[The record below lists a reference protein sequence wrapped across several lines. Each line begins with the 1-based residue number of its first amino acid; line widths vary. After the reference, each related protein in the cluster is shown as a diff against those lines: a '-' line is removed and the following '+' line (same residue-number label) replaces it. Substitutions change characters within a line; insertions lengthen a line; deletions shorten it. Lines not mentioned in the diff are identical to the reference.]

1 MEVSIRLS
9 YPLHSQSVLSL
20 FATRKTIPLNISYTC
35 HVSVHPECAPR
46 LQGLFLIDQYDA
58 YKRAT
63 FKVSEH
69 ESKATRELNDRVR
82 VLQEEVSR
90 LTAHVHR
97 LEKQLNDERDMC
109 TTVKQI
115 ALSSKSRLQHH
126 EQEIR
131 RLSLKLH
138 EFLNMDYPL
147 VTTACTDN
155 LCEEKAIDVPDAL
168 LPCGL
173 V

>member
-9 YPLHSQSVLSL
+9 YPLDNQRVVGL
-20 FATRKTIPLNISYTC
+20 FATRKTIPLHISHTC
-35 HVSVHPECAPR
+35 HVTVHPECAPR
-46 LQGLFLIDQYDA
+46 LQGLFLMDEYNG
-58 YKRAT
+58 YKRAM
-63 FKVSEH
+63 FKVSD
-69 ESKATRELNDRVR
+69 ESKATRELNERVR
-82 VLQEEVSR
+82 ILQEEVSR
-90 LTAHVHR
+90 LTTHVHR

-109 TTVKQI
+109 MTVKQI
-115 ALSSKSRLQHH
+115 ALSSKSRLEHH

-147 VTTACTDN
+147 FTNACTSN
-155 LCEEKAIDVPDAL
+155 LCEETAIDVSDAL
-168 LPCGL
+168 LPHGL

>member
-1 MEVSIRLS
+1 MDE
-9 YPLHSQSVLSL
+9 
-20 FATRKTIPLNISYTC
+20 
-35 HVSVHPECAPR
+35 
-46 LQGLFLIDQYDA
+46 YDN
-58 YKRAT
+58 YKRAM
-63 FKVSEH
+63 FKVSDH
-69 ESKATRELNDRVR
+69 QSKETRELNDRVR

-90 LTAHVHR
+90 LTTRVHQ
-97 LEKQLNDERDMC
+97 LEKRLNDERDMC
-109 TTVKQI
+109 TTVKHI

-147 VTTACTDN
+147 FTNGCTSN
-155 LCEEKAIDVPDAL
+155 LCEEKAIDVSDAL
-168 LPCGL
+168 LPHGI